1 MTEYNCPRCGYYTT
15 YKSHFANHVY
25 RKKTCKPIYSDI
37 SISLIIEEYGL
48 EKKKLAKNNKK
59 IAKNNTDEKIKIICT
74 YCGKDFNNK
83 RTLNNHLSKCKEK
96 YDNIIKENKELK
108 DVVNKLNKKMDNIAD
123 KLSNNINIT
132 NSQVNS
138 NNTIIINNFGNEN
151 LSYIDKDLLQ
161 KLVIPPY
168 PAIVKLNEIIHCNEE
183 HPENNNI
190 KISNINGKFLQ
201 VYENNAWVHKAK
213 QEIIPAIVDKSY
225 DMIDECYNDD
235 MVNILPPIQ
244 DKRYKNFQ
252 EDYEKDEKLKKQL
265 CKKTELMIFNKTI
278 LK

>member
-96 YDNIIKENKELK
+96 YDL
-108 DVVNKLNKKMDNIAD
+108 
-123 KLSNNINIT
+123 
-132 NSQVNS
+132 
-138 NNTIIINNFGNEN
+138 
-151 LSYIDKDLLQ
+151 
-161 KLVIPPY
+161 
-168 PAIVKLNEIIHCNEE
+168 
-183 HPENNNI
+183 
-190 KISNINGKFLQ
+190 
-201 VYENNAWVHKAK
+201 
-213 QEIIPAIVDKSY
+213 
-225 DMIDECYNDD
+225 
-235 MVNILPPIQ
+235 
-244 DKRYKNFQ
+244 
-252 EDYEKDEKLKKQL
+252 
-265 CKKTELMIFNKTI
+265 
-278 LK
+278 